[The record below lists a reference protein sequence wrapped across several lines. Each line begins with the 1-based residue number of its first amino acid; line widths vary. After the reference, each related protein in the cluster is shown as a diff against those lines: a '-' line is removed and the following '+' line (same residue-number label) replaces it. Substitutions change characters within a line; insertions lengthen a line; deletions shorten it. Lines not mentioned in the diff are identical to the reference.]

1 MAYGIQV
8 KDASGN
14 VKVEYTDRLT
24 RLLFTKLLGADTD
37 YSIDAS
43 DWGFN
48 KNNGLAL
55 TSPLDLVTS
64 SGGNDYHIKLPHVI
78 SYTGVDTIN
87 ATKPSNAGQRA
98 DSLLH
103 VFMYKS

>member
-1 MAYGIQV
+1 MPYGIQV
-8 KDASGN
+8 KDASGD

-24 RLLFTKLLGADTD
+24 RLLFTKLLDADTD

-48 KNNGLAL
+48 KNHGLAL
-55 TSPLDLVTS
+55 TSPLDLVATDD
-64 SGGNDYHIKLPHVI
+64 GNNYHIKLPHVI
-78 SYTGVDTIN
+78 SYTGNTTIV
-87 ATKPSNAGQRA
+87 ATKPSEAEQRA